1 MNHDQDSK
9 QVDILDDVVK
19 IQAPHSNA
27 YTLDRFPN
35 SPLKRLAEAAEA
47 AVENATRSFDNLMH
61 IVQEPQ
67 DAAAQLCGGLMS
79 KEYGAHERPHTEH
92 HLYRGAAR
100 SRPAQGVGAGGYSH
114 RENDQGRVDQGE

>member
-47 AVENATRSFDNLMH
+47 AVENATRSFGKWLP
-61 IVQEPQ
+61 V
-67 DAAAQLCGGLMS
+67 
-79 KEYGAHERPHTEH
+79 
-92 HLYRGAAR
+92 YRSGCDVH
-100 SRPAQGVGAGGYSH
+100 QTFK
-114 RENDQGRVDQGE
+114 